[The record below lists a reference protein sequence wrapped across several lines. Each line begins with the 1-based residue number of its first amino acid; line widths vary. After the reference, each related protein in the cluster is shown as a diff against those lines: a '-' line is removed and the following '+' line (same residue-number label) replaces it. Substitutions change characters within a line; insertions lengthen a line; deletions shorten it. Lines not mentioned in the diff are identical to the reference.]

1 MDIQRMT
8 RLHLN
13 QIAELERICFS
24 DPWSIPMLEPE
35 LSNPLSLWL
44 VMVEQEQV
52 IGYVGSQAVLDAA
65 DMMNIA
71 VHPAYRRLGIARQ
84 LVQEL
89 VAQLKQKNICSL
101 TLEVRAS
108 NAPAICLYEK
118 LGFLRVGR
126 RPGYYRKPK
135 EDAFIMRKEWGR
147 CESCL

>member
-8 RLHLN
+8 MLHLD
-13 QIAELERICFS
+13 QIAELEKICFS

-71 VHPAYRRLGIARQ
+71 VHPAYRRQGIAER
-84 LVQEL
+84 LVEEL
-89 VAQLKQKNICSL
+89 VAQLKQKGIYSL
-101 TLEVRAS
+101 ALEVRAS
-108 NAPAICLYEK
+108 NAPAISLYEK
-118 LGFLRVGR
+118 LEFKQVGR
-126 RPGYYRKPK
+126 RPGYYRNPK
-135 EDAFIMRKEWGR
+135 EDAYIMRKEW
-147 CESCL
+147 S

>member
-8 RLHLN
+8 MLHLD
-13 QIAELERICFS
+13 QIAELEKICFS

-71 VHPAYRRLGIARQ
+71 VHPAYRRQGIAER

-89 VAQLKQKNICSL
+89 VARLKQRGIYSL
-101 TLEVRAS
+101 ALEVRAS
-108 NAPAICLYEK
+108 NAPAISLYEK
-118 LGFLRVGR
+118 FEFKQVGR
-126 RPGYYRKPK
+126 RPGYYRNPK
-135 EDAFIMRKEWGR
+135 EDAYIMRKEW
-147 CESCL
+147 S